1 MWRTAKK
8 VLPPIEK
15 REETEKLEE
24 LFDFSTEQI
33 AEFKESFSGYEDSN
47 GAVNVNQ
54 IGEVL
59 ERVGQ
64 NCTNDQ
70 LTDLME
76 RADLDKTEKINFLE
90 FLTVMEKRTEKTD
103 ASVVIS
109 EAFRTFD
116 TNGDGHLSVEELRHV
131 MTCLGQ
137 PMTDE
142 EVENMIRLADMEGD
156 GKINYAEFTAMM
168 SSDEYD

>member
-1 MWRTAKK
+1 
-8 VLPPIEK
+8 
-15 REETEKLEE
+15 
-24 LFDFSTEQI
+24 
-33 AEFKESFSGYEDSN
+33 
-47 GAVNVNQ
+47 
-54 IGEVL
+54 
-59 ERVGQ
+59 
-64 NCTNDQ
+64 
-70 LTDLME
+70 ME

-142 EVENMIRLADMEGD
+142 EVENMIRLADMDGD